1 MGFFNSIFG
10 GNTGEDRKTAEKTAW
25 IGLTSIDQLVDIA
38 QDSTARTQVIFK
50 HSTTCGVSRMVL
62 NGFQKNPIFKENTID
77 YYLLDI
83 HRYRDVS
90 NEIAKKFQ
98 VVHQSPQL
106 LVIKNGETVVHESHG
121 SINAVTLEKYV

>member
-10 GNTGEDRKTAEKTAW
+10 SNNSEERQTVEKSPW
-25 IGLTSIDQLVDIA
+25 IGLTSIDQLEEIEKN
-38 QDSTARTQVIFK
+38 STARTQVVFK

-77 YYLLDI
+77 YYFLDI
-83 HRYRDVS
+83 HRHPDVS
-90 NEIAKKFQ
+90 NEIARKFQ

-106 LVIKNGETVVHESHG
+106 LVIKNGETVAHDSHG
-121 SINAVTLEKYV
+121 SINALTLEKYV